1 MRFYIILSLCFFI
14 LLNWGISEAAESNK
28 IGQPLLCHGCV
39 AVLKELHKLLKD
51 SSGRKKVVQQSLG
64 RLCEIN
70 NFVSYTFSPP
80 KMIKA
85 CNYVVGTHKKELTEN
100 LIEYYR
106 KFKTAEN
113 LPLQEKFC
121 DHVIKAC
128 EGTRRPTKDSEMKPH
143 GLSMDAANEQLQK
156 AADTGFQTI
165 QSSAEED
172 HFPQIE
178 KPQKQ
183 LLTTPLPHEEL

>member
-1 MRFYIILSLCFFI
+1 MRFYIILSLCFI
-14 LLNWGISEAAESNK
+14 LLIWGISEAAESNK

-70 NFVSYTFSPP
+70 NFVSN
-80 KMIKA
+80 A
-85 CNYVVGTHKKELTEN
+85 QKELTEN

>member
-1 MRFYIILSLCFFI
+1 MRFYILVIFCISLGF
-14 LLNWGISEAAESNK
+14 GISQAAEPAK

-39 AVLKELHKLLKD
+39 AVLKELHKLLKE
-51 SSGRKKVVQQSLG
+51 SSGRKKLVDRSLA
-64 RLCEIN
+64 RLCQID

-85 CNYVVGTHKKELTEN
+85 CNYIVETHKQELAEN

-143 GLSMDAANEQLQK
+143 GLSMDQANEQLQK
-156 AADTGFQTI
+156 AAHTGF
-165 QSSAEED
+165 SSIESPVQES
-172 HFPQIE
+172 HSMQIE
-178 KPQKQ
+178 KPHYQEQ
-183 LLTTPLPHEEL
+183 TSPIPHEEL

>member
-1 MRFYIILSLCFFI
+1 MRFYIFLTLCFL
-14 LLNWGISEAAESNK
+14 LLNFEISVTAEPAK
-28 IGQPLLCHGCV
+28 IGQPLFCHGCV
-39 AVLKELHKLLKD
+39 AVLKELHKMLKD
-51 SSGRKKVVQQSLG
+51 SSGRKKLVNQSLG

-85 CNYVVGTHKKELTEN
+85 CNYIVETHKHELADN
-100 LIEYYR
+100 LVEYYR

-128 EGTRRPTKDSEMKPH
+128 EGVRRPTKDSEMKPH
-143 GLSMDAANEQLQK
+143 GFSVDDANDQLQK
-156 AADTGFQTI
+156 AAEKEFSPI
-165 QSSAEED
+165 QSSAGED
-172 HFPQIE
+172 GRLQID
-178 KPQKQ
+178 KPQHQ

>member
-1 MRFYIILSLCFFI
+1 MSQ
-14 LLNWGISEAAESNK
+14 SMSDMAA
-28 IGQPLLCHGCV
+28 LLCHGCV
-39 AVLKELHKLLKD
+39 AVLKELHKLLKE
-51 SSGRKKVVQQSLG
+51 SSGRKKLVDRSLG
-64 RLCEIN
+64 RLCQID

-85 CNYVVGTHKKELTEN
+85 CNYIVETHKQELTEN
-100 LIEYYR
+100 LIEYYK

-143 GLSMDAANEQLQK
+143 GLSMDEANEQLQK
-156 AADTGFQTI
+156 ASHSGF
-165 QSSAEED
+165 SSIESPVQES
-172 HFPQIE
+172 HSMQIE
-178 KPQKQ
+178 KPHLQEQ
-183 LLTTPLPHEEL
+183 TSPLPHEEL